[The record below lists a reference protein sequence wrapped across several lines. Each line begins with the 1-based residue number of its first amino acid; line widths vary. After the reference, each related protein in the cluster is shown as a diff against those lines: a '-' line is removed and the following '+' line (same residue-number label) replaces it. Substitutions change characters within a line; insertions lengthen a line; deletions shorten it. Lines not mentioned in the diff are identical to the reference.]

1 MDESTL
7 FRILLIL
14 LYGIFASIRI
24 YYRTRSSAPKKE
36 STEQKEGIE
45 KIGGWVGIILSIG
58 IIGMFISIIIYL
70 LAPAWFLW
78 SQLPLPA
85 IVRTIGVII
94 GFSSVPLLIWT
105 HRTLGKYYAPILE
118 LKEKHALINFGP
130 YSHVRHPMYVV
141 FIIFTLSMALI
152 TANLFVTIF
161 SIIIVFQFPFI
172 ARQEEQML
180 LKELGRKYQEYMTRT
195 GRFFPRFFN
204 KVKFS

>member
-45 KIGGWVGIILSIG
+45 KIGGWVGIIMSIG

-118 LKEKHALINFGP
+118 LKEKHALIDFGP
-130 YSHVRHPMYVV
+130 CSHVRHPMYVV

-180 LKELGRKYQEYMTRT
+180 LKELGRKYQDYMMRT
-195 GRFFPRFFN
+195 GRFFPRFF
-204 KVKFS
+204 KK